1 VSSSDLTPYGEAAGL
16 RPPENES
23 TAAQGTP
30 EVSTEP
36 GFVDPMSP
44 SEHPTDGSP
53 EKEVIVSSTAPSE
66 GTFFVDEQPAAPAPA
81 APAPAAPPP
90 VAPVAPVA
98 PVEQEPM
105 PAPIGGG
112 MRDVPLGTL
121 IFRAG
126 LLAEEQLEDALQE
139 GMRTGKRLG
148 EVLAERGLIRDS
160 DLGRLLAGQQGLPYV
175 EVATLAVDPAAV
187 RMLPDNIARMQNAL
201 AFALD
206 NGVPVVAVADP
217 TNELVIENVRRA
229 LGTEPGLVVAAHGEL
244 AKKINEVYSGAAP
257 AAQPVAADPPPAVA
271 PPAPV
276 PAPEP
281 VLAPQQVEV
290 PEPVAAPTPEP
301 PVQVEEPEPAPAPT
315 PMPTSM
321 PPAEERTPD
330 AQPLVVEPLVI
341 AAAPAEVPPLHA
353 EAAQQPPL
361 APEPVAIP
369 APVVEPAAEPVHVAE
384 HVEPTAVEQQPVEP
398 AIVVAEPAATV
409 EPTVAV
415 EPDPVPMEEPAVPAE
430 PAVTAEPEVAV
441 APAEAGLITQAA
453 EQALAPAEQP
463 VAPTPEP
470 APLAD
475 AMPAQPE
482 HTAQENDTAPEVVPT
497 HFVVLRLAQ
506 EDHVEIGGFAS
517 KDEAES
523 FARTVVGRIGRAEE
537 QAEWP
542 VFEGRFVRPQT
553 IVSVDVVEEAP
564 PEWGGSAMR
573 TRSFDPGA

>member
-1 VSSSDLTPYGEAAGL
+1 VSLSNLTPFGEDGGL
-16 RPPENES
+16 RSPDDES

-30 EVSTEP
+30 EVSPELAL
-36 GFVDPMSP
+36 VDPTLS
-44 SEHPTDGSP
+44 SEQPTNGSP
-53 EKEVIVSSTAPSE
+53 EKEVIVSSNAHSE
-66 GTFFVDEQPAAPAPA
+66 GTFFVDQQPVAQASVAPAPA
-81 APAPAAPPP
+81 ETPLA
-90 VAPVAPVA
+90 VAPVVPAA
-98 PVEQEPM
+98 PVEQEPV
-105 PAPIGGG
+105 PAPVGGG

-148 EVLAERGLIRDS
+148 EVLAERGLIKDS

-175 EVATLAVDPAAV
+175 EVATLAVDPEAV

-206 NGVPVVAVADP
+206 AGVPVVAVADP

-229 LGTEPGLVVAAHGEL
+229 LGTEPGLVVAAYGEL

-257 AAQPVAADPPPAVA
+257 VAQPVEAEPPPVVDPAPAPEAVA
-271 PPAPV
+271 PPEPV
-276 PAPEP
+276 PASEP
-281 VLAPQQVEV
+281 VTAT
-290 PEPVAAPTPEP
+290 TPEP
-301 PVQVEEPEPAPAPT
+301 PAQVEQPAAPVPT

-321 PPAEERTPD
+321 PPAEERAPEP
-330 AQPLVVEPLVI
+330 QPLVVEPLE
-341 AAAPAEVPPLHA
+341 APAPAEVPPLHA

-361 APEPVAIP
+361 APEPVVVPAAI
-369 APVVEPAAEPVHVAE
+369 ADPVQVVEQVEPAAE
-384 HVEPTAVEQQPVEP
+384 QQPAEP

-409 EPTVAV
+409 EPAMAPEPVA
-415 EPDPVPMEEPAVPAE
+415 PAE
-430 PAVTAEPEVAV
+430 PAVTAEPPAAVETEAMV
-441 APAEAGLITQAA
+441 APAEAGLFTQAA
-453 EQALAPAEQP
+453 EEALALSAEPPA
-463 VAPTPEP
+463 APAPEP
-470 APLAD
+470 VPPAD
-475 AMPAQPE
+475 PAPAQPE
-482 HTAQENDTAPEVVPT
+482 VQHEHAAQANGTAPEVVPT
-497 HFVVLRLAQ
+497 HFVILRLAQ

-517 KDEAES
+517 KEDAES

-553 IVSVDVVEEAP
+553 IVSVDVVEETP
-564 PEWGGSAMR
+564 PEWGGSSMR

>member
-1 VSSSDLTPYGEAAGL
+1 
-16 RPPENES
+16 
-23 TAAQGTP
+23 
-30 EVSTEP
+30 
-36 GFVDPMSP
+36 
-44 SEHPTDGSP
+44 
-53 EKEVIVSSTAPSE
+53 
-66 GTFFVDEQPAAPAPA
+66 
-81 APAPAAPPP
+81 
-90 VAPVAPVA
+90 
-98 PVEQEPM
+98 
-105 PAPIGGG
+105 

-175 EVATLAVDPAAV
+175 EVATLEVDPRAM

-244 AKKINEVYSGAAP
+244 AKRINEVYSSPAP
-257 AAQPVAADPPPAVA
+257 AARPVAADPAPEVA
-271 PPAPV
+271 PA

-281 VLAPQQVEV
+281 VLV
-290 PEPVAAPTPEP
+290 PEPVPATAPEP
-301 PVQVEEPEPAPAPT
+301 SAQVEQPEPAPAPT

-321 PPAEERTPD
+321 PPAEERAPEP
-330 AQPLVVEPLVI
+330 QPLVVEPLV
-341 AAAPAEVPPLHA
+341 APSAPAEVPPLHA

-361 APEPVAIP
+361 APEPVAAP
-369 APVVEPAAEPVHVAE
+369 APVAEPIAEPAQVVEQVEPA
-384 HVEPTAVEQQPVEP
+384 AVEQQPAEP
-398 AIVVAEPAATV
+398 AIVAAEPAATV
-409 EPTVAV
+409 EPVAPAEPVAV
-415 EPDPVPMEEPAVPAE
+415 EEPVVTAEPPVAEEPAVM
-430 PAVTAEPEVAV
+430 V
-441 APAEAGLITQAA
+441 APAEAGLFTQAA
-453 EQALAPAEQP
+453 EQALAPPAEQP
-463 VAPTPEP
+463 AAPAPEP

-475 AMPAQPE
+475 PMPAQPE
-482 HTAQENDTAPEVVPT
+482 HSAQDNGAAPEVVPT

-506 EDHVEIGGFAS
+506 EDHVEIGGFPN
-517 KDEAES
+517 KEEAEN

-542 VFEGRFVRPQT
+542 VFEGRFLRPQT

-564 PEWGGSAMR
+564 PEWGGSATR
-573 TRSFDPGA
+573 SRSFDQPAG

>member
-1 VSSSDLTPYGEAAGL
+1 MSSSDLTPYGEDSGL
-16 RPPENES
+16 RPPDDES

-30 EVSTEP
+30 EVSPEIVL
-36 GFVDPMSP
+36 VDPTLS
-44 SEHPTDGSP
+44 SEQPTDGSP
-53 EKEVIVSSTAPSE
+53 EKEVIVSSNAPSE
-66 GTFFVDEQPAAPAPA
+66 GTFFVDQQPADPAPA
-81 APAPAAPPP
+81 APTPAPAAAPMP
-90 VAPVAPVA
+90 VAPVASEA
-98 PVEQEPM
+98 PVEQLDF

-175 EVATLAVDPAAV
+175 EVATLAVDPEAV
-187 RMLPDNIARMQNAL
+187 QMLPDNIARMQNAL

-206 NGVPVVAVADP
+206 AGVPVVAVSDP

-244 AKKINEVYSGAAP
+244 AKKINEVYSGPAP
-257 AAQPVAADPPPAVA
+257 AAQPVAADPPPAAVA
-271 PPAPV
+271 PAPAP
-276 PAPEP
+276 ALEP
-281 VLAPQQVEV
+281 VLAPEPVEATN
-290 PEPVAAPTPEP
+290 PEPSAHVEPPVAAPT
-301 PVQVEEPEPAPAPT
+301 PT

-321 PPAEERTPD
+321 PPAEERTLEP
-330 AQPLVVEPLVI
+330 QPLVVEL
-341 AAAPAEVPPLHA
+341 AAAPAEVPPLHV

-361 APEPVAIP
+361 APEPVAAP
-369 APVVEPAAEPVHVAE
+369 APAAEPVQVVE
-384 HVEPTAVEQQPVEP
+384 QVEPAVEQQPAEP
-398 AIVVAEPAATV
+398 SVIVAEPEATVEAEVTAEPVAIEESAVTTERPATV
-409 EPTVAV
+409 EPEA
-415 EPDPVPMEEPAVPAE
+415 P
-430 PAVTAEPEVAV
+430 V
-441 APAEAGLITQAA
+441 APAEAGLFTQAA
-453 EQALAPAEQP
+453 EQALAPPAEQP
-463 VAPTPEP
+463 AAPAPEP
-470 APLAD
+470 APPAD
-475 AMPAQPE
+475 PTPAQPE
-482 HTAQENDTAPEVVPT
+482 HTAKGNGTAPDLVST

-506 EDHVEIGGFAS
+506 EDHVEIGGFPS
-517 KDEAES
+517 KEEAES

-553 IVSVDVVEEAP
+553 IVSVDVVEEDP

-573 TRSFDPGA
+573 TRSFEPGA

>member
-1 VSSSDLTPYGEAAGL
+1 
-16 RPPENES
+16 
-23 TAAQGTP
+23 
-30 EVSTEP
+30 
-36 GFVDPMSP
+36 
-44 SEHPTDGSP
+44 
-53 EKEVIVSSTAPSE
+53 
-66 GTFFVDEQPAAPAPA
+66 
-81 APAPAAPPP
+81 
-90 VAPVAPVA
+90 
-98 PVEQEPM
+98 
-105 PAPIGGG
+105 

-175 EVATLAVDPAAV
+175 EVATLAVDPEAV

-206 NGVPVVAVADP
+206 AGVPVVAVADP

-257 AAQPVAADPPPAVA
+257 AVQPVEAEPAPEVA
-271 PPAPV
+271 PAPAPEAVLAPEPV

-281 VLAPQQVEV
+281 VLNPEPVPAPEPVEATV
-290 PEPVAAPTPEP
+290 PEPPAQVA
-301 PVQVEEPEPAPAPT
+301 EPAPVPAPT

-321 PPAEERTPD
+321 PPAEERTPE
-330 AQPLVVEPLVI
+330 PLVVEPLVV

-361 APEPVAIP
+361 APEPAVLP
-369 APVVEPAAEPVHVAE
+369 APVAEPVQVVEQVEPA
-384 HVEPTAVEQQPVEP
+384 VEQPPAEP
-398 AIVVAEPAATV
+398 AIIVAEPAATV
-409 EPTVAV
+409 EPAV
-415 EPDPVPMEEPAVPAE
+415 TPE
-430 PAVTAEPEVAV
+430 PAVTAEPPATVEPEAPV
-441 APAEAGLITQAA
+441 APEEPGLFTQAA
-453 EQALAPAEQP
+453 EQALAPPAEQP
-463 VAPTPEP
+463 AAPAPEP
-470 APLAD
+470 LPSAD
-475 AMPAQPE
+475 PAPAQPE
-482 HTAQENDTAPEVVPT
+482 VQQEHAAQANGTAPEVVPT

-506 EDHVEIGGFAS
+506 DDHVEIGGFPS
-517 KDEAES
+517 KEEAEN

-553 IVSVDVVEEAP
+553 IVSVDVVEGDQ
-564 PEWGGSAMR
+564 PEWSGSAMR
-573 TRSFDPGA
+573 TRSFQPGG